1 VGRLGN
7 RWDGNRRGLVRWGEE
22 WKGKVWRETTEAG
35 EYLWGDMEPYFSGNF
50 LEPIKL
56 TLSNR
61 GNGQVIFW

>member
-1 VGRLGN
+1 M
-7 RWDGNRRGLVRWGEE
+7 RWGEE